1 MPFPRPIWHDRWLSV
16 LGARSNG
23 RPGYILGAKKRMTV
37 PSRLALGIVAIAILP
52 IDLPGRAAQAPPHL
66 VRRTPVAAPAP
77 VVPAGAIIPLEIKNT
92 INSKTAYEG
101 ETVYCES
108 IYPVTD
114 GDRLVVPA
122 HSFVK
127 GSVTQI
133 VRPGR
138 IKGKAQLAL
147 RFESLTLPDGTT
159 RPVNATVYSIAGTR
173 LAESKVGEE
182 STEPASGENAV
193 AGGAEDAV
201 IDATGLGGVSP
212 LTAASQGVGGVMLM
226 LVTRGKTIILRPG
239 TTLEIQL
246 TAPLNFAQPAAIPPQ
261 PKTKSASPSR

>member
-1 MPFPRPIWHDRWLSV
+1 M
-16 LGARSNG
+16 NG
-23 RPGYILGAKKRMTV
+23 S
-37 PSRLALGIVAIAILP
+37 SRLALLVVAIAVIP
-52 IDLPGRAAQAPPHL
+52 VDPPGRAAQSPPHL
-66 VRRTPVAAPAP
+66 VRRTPVAPTAP
-77 VVPAGAIIPLEIKNT
+77 VVPVGAIIPLEIKNT

-108 IYPVTD
+108 IYPVTG
-114 GDRLVVPA
+114 GDRLLIPA
-122 HSFVK
+122 HSFVR

-159 RPVNATVYSIAGTR
+159 RPINATVYSIAGSR

-182 STEPASGENAV
+182 STEPASGESAV

-212 LTAASQGVGGVMLM
+212 LTAASQGVGGIMLM

-246 TAPLNFAQPAAIPPQ
+246 TAPLNFAQPAAIPSQ
-261 PKTKSASPSR
+261 PKAKSVSPSH